1 MEFARR
7 AAGTPSKLGI
17 LAGAFHPPTR
27 AHLALARAALSVV
40 DEVLFVLPRA
50 FPHKRYEGPGLA
62 ERLRLVEAA
71 TAGEPRFSVAVSEG
85 GLFAEIARECRQAY
99 GPDPELWF
107 LCGRDA
113 AERFVNWDYG
123 QPDAV
128 RHMLAEFGLL
138 VADRG
143 GRYEPPP
150 DLAERIR
157 RLPLPGDYSE
167 ISATE
172 VRNRIR
178 AGRPWEH
185 LVPEPIVE
193 LVRTIYGKT

>member
-1 MEFARR
+1 M
-7 AAGTPSKLGI
+7 LG
-17 LAGAFHPPTR
+17 
-27 AHLALARAALSVV
+27 
-40 DEVLFVLPRA
+40 
-50 FPHKRYEGPGLA
+50 
-62 ERLRLVEAA
+62 
-71 TAGEPRFSVAVSEG
+71 
-85 GLFAEIARECRQAY
+85 
-99 GPDPELWF
+99 
-107 LCGRDA
+107 
-113 AERFVNWDYG
+113 
-123 QPDAV
+123 
-128 RHMLAEFGLL
+128 EFGLL